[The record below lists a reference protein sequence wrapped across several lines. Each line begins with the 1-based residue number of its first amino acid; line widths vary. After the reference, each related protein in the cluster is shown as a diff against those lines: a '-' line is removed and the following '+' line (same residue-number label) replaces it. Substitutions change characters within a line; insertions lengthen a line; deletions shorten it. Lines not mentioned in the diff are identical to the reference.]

1 MNEHIHDVE
10 VDTSGPIVES
20 LLAAQC
26 PDLTGRQLTPLSSS
40 GTDNAMW
47 RTTDAAGNRF
57 VVRLPRTETAAQGVS
72 KELAVLPHLAA
83 SALTDIVAV
92 PTIHHVGS
100 PTDVFGLPWAVL
112 DWIDGDDAWNLRS
125 ALDPSSRALAL
136 TLASVVDHIRNID
149 GLPITERRPGDRGG
163 PLRPLLARLDHWLD
177 DPAWGADDLID
188 IAAVRRCR
196 DQCAGAGEEPVQMR
210 PVHGDL
216 IPGNLIF
223 NDDISGDDTLS
234 DHRLVAVI
242 DWSGIALADPAQD
255 LAPAWSILG
264 SEGRAVFGEALD
276 VDESSWLRG
285 RAFELE
291 HAVGGIVYYAP
302 RQHPLADVMRRTL
315 DQILAES

>member
-1 MNEHIHDVE
+1 MNERIHDVE

-26 PDLTGRQLTPLSSS
+26 PDLAGRRLTALNSS

-57 VVRLPRTETAAQGVS
+57 VVRLPRTESAAHGVS
-72 KELAVLPHLAA
+72 KELSVLPHLAA
-83 SALTDIVAV
+83 SALTDTVAV
-92 PTIHHVGS
+92 PTIHHVGV
-100 PTDVFGLPWAVL
+100 PTEAYALPWAVF
-112 DWIDGDDAWNLRS
+112 DWIDGDDGWNVRS
-125 ALDPSSRALAL
+125 TLDPSSRALAL
-136 TLASVVDHIRNID
+136 TLAAVLEHIRDID
-149 GLPITERRPGDRGG
+149 GLPIIKRRAGDRGG

-188 IAAVRRCR
+188 VAAVRRCR
-196 DQCAGAGEEPVQMR
+196 DQCAEAGEEPVQMR

-223 NDDISGDDTLS
+223 SGA
-234 DHRLVAVI
+234 RLVAVI

-255 LAPAWSILG
+255 LAPAWSTLG
-264 SEGRAVFGEALD
+264 PKGRAIFRDALG
-276 VDESSWLRG
+276 VEEPSWLRG

-291 HAVGGIVYYAP
+291 HAVGGILYYSP
-302 RQHPLADVMRRTL
+302 RQHPLADVMRRSL
-315 DQILAES
+315 DQILAE